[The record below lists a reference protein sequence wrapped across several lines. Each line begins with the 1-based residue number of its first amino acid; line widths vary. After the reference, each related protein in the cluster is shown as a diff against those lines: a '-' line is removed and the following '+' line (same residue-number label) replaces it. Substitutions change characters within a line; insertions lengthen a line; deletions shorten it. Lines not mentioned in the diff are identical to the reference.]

1 MYKPLVLSLSA
12 RGVELCKVVICGRV
26 DIHLL
31 VQHLLPVNNIVVDNA
46 IVHLLTLLSVQQLVV
61 C

>member
-12 RGVELCKVVICGRV
+12 RGVELCEVVICGRV

-31 VQHLLPVNNIVVDNA
+31 VQHLLPVNNIVVD
-46 IVHLLTLLSVQQLVV
+46 IILL
-61 C
+61 